1 MMRKLFLSVFGLLL
15 LTSAFLFTSDAQESI
30 CNLSSGSS
38 YGSGSS
44 RGVYRPFSNRR
55 GPWNSYNYRKSS
67 YGKKKDSSLCGAVRR
82 NPGGL
87 YPKYRRGQIRNARV
101 AREVSR
107 LASPQFYPRA
117 ENVRTS
123 GVGKVVVR
131 HTNQYT
137 AYNQKPYL
145 ERTVKFRQNQT
156 KFRPV
161 ALGQEAFVN
170 IPDTFRKVDD
180 FTYESRRGP
189 LKIRVTKTPAR
200 YSCKLYKFSHCVR
213 DLREDFLS
221 EQDLQFVFGQGSETK
236 LSRTLVGQRQKY
248 PVFRET
254 FTANSFGEDRL
265 YMNFYALD
273 PRDESMMQIQLVTH
287 QSDARDASQIAEDLF
302 TNFKFQ

>member
-1 MMRKLFLSVFGLLL
+1 MRKLSLSVFGLLL
-15 LTSAFLFTSDAQESI
+15 LSSAFLFSSDAQETV
-30 CNLSSGSS
+30 CNLSSTSS

-55 GPWNSYNYRKSS
+55 GPWNAYNYRKSS
-67 YGKKKDSSLCGAVRR
+67 YGKKKASTLCGAVRQ

-87 YPKYRRGQIRNARV
+87 YPKYRRGQIRNARI

-107 LASPQFYPRA
+107 LASPQFFPRA

-131 HTNQYT
+131 HRDRYT

-145 ERTVKFRQNQT
+145 ARTVKLSQRRTN
-156 KFRPV
+156 FRPV
-161 ALGQEAFVN
+161 VLGQEAIVN
-170 IPDTFRKVDD
+170 IPDSFRKVDD
-180 FTYESRRGP
+180 LTYESRRGP
-189 LKIRVTKTPAR
+189 LKIRVTRTPER
-200 YSCKLYKFSHCVR
+200 YSCKVYKFSHCVR
-213 DLREDFLS
+213 DLREDFIS
-221 EQDLQFVFGQGSETK
+221 EQNLQFVFGQGREAK
-236 LSRTLVGQRQKY
+236 LARTVLGQRQKY

-254 FTANSFGEDRL
+254 FTANYLGKDRL

-273 PRDESMMQIQLVTH
+273 PRDESMIQIQLVTH
-287 QSDARDASQIAEDLF
+287 QNDARDASQIAENLF